1 MEIRKFRF
9 LFFAKIKEMYPDFPL
24 ELNEEDTNSN
34 DIKLGSRN
42 VRKWYDYFIE
52 KNKTIIDDDFNP
64 EGIISATDF
73 RLNEENAIRNLIHN
87 LKENNIFLDFMNF
100 KLKIFDLTEEKQK
113 QYFIERINHSKIGTA
128 IFGTRTI
135 DEWYNA
141 LVSQFFEHEE

>member
-52 KNKTIIDDDFNP
+52 KNKTFILIMAFITIVQIILIYF
-64 EGIISATDF
+64 GGTMF
-73 RLNEENAIRNLIHN
+73 RTKSLTLFEFLVMLILAITVIPIDSFRKFVYKKKYGTEN
-87 LKENNIFLDFMNF
+87 
-100 KLKIFDLTEEKQK
+100 
-113 QYFIERINHSKIGTA
+113 
-128 IFGTRTI
+128 
-135 DEWYNA
+135 
-141 LVSQFFEHEE
+141 V